1 MEHAGCHNGF
11 AFYIIQLFFDM
22 ASLFKRELKTLTE
35 TVIHNSER
43 RLRSNLKTAYQG
55 LGKVLLKKKDLTAKI
70 IKSLEAV
77 IHEAIA
83 HNCAYFIRESL
94 SSWSGGVLDDFTIP
108 NSHTKQDELIEKIQK
123 EHKTGYVYVAWKNK
137 PYEYFYVGKAGIG
150 KSGEVKRISRAHGK
164 LMSAWSRGC
173 ASRISLVKPS
183 KSTNPLL
190 FNLETSIIRAYEHF
204 QGETPK
210 FNQASVSLGI
220 PDGPYTEYLN
230 LINDTFTS
238 ASGAIE
244 RHFEKQ
250 QLRKKKLHAQKSKL
264 IDTADDVSSTDPKRP
279 EPIELP
285 VAPSNPLQT
294 LEEIKSAFFKKVY

>member
-1 MEHAGCHNGF
+1 VS
-11 AFYIIQLFFDM
+11 
-22 ASLFKRELKTLTE
+22 SLFKKELKTLAD
-35 TVIHNSER
+35 TVIYNSDRE
-43 RLRSNLKTAYQG
+43 LRSNLKTAYEG
-55 LGKVLLKKKDLTAKI
+55 LGKILLRKKNFTAKI
-70 IKSLEAV
+70 VKSLEAV

-83 HNCAYFIRESL
+83 FNCAHFIKECL
-94 SSWSGGVLDDFTIP
+94 GSWSGGVLADFSIP
-108 NSHTKQDELIEKIQK
+108 NTHTRQDELIEKIQK
-123 EHKTGYVYVAWKNK
+123 EYKTGYVYVAWKNK
-137 PYEYFYVGKAGIG
+137 PHRYFYVGKAGIG

-190 FNLETSIIRAYEHF
+190 INLETSIIRTYEHF
-204 QGETPK
+204 KQETPK

-244 RHFEKQ
+244 KHLEKQ
-250 QLRKKKLHAQKSKL
+250 QIRKKKLHSNSNKSDSLNLSEEISEKE
-264 IDTADDVSSTDPKRP
+264 TVP
-279 EPIELP
+279 ETYQ
-285 VAPSNPLQT
+285 NPLNNP
-294 LEEIKSAFFKKVY
+294 LKVVEEIKSTIFKKVY